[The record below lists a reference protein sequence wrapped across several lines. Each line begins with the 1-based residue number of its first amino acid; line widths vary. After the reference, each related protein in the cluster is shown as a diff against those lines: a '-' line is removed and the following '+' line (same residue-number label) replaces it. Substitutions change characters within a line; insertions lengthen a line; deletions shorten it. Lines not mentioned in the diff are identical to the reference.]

1 MLIATCALDEREVGL
16 WRLCTKGRFTLK
28 KYDVEPADAD
38 VTSLS
43 FSHDG
48 TVLDLGSGIWHDE
61 AMESSVSV
69 QLWSLTMQHFQ
80 FKLEG
85 DAGSGCAQAV
95 AFSPV
100 SERLV
105 AVAES
110 GKCFVWNLLSR
121 ECLQFFAAHTVSC
134 KAFVHR
140 FFVLFSP
147 GGALL
152 ATCSRDTKDGLRLW
166 CSKTWNL
173 LGALGDRPVAAALL
187 YHRSQAATC

>member
-1 MLIATCALDEREVGL
+1 M
-16 WRLCTKGRFTLK
+16 LK
-28 KYDVEPADAD
+28 KYHVELADAD

-48 TVLDLGSGIWHDE
+48 TVLALGSGIWHDE

-85 DAGSGCAQAV
+85 DAGSGYAQAV
-95 AFSPV
+95 AFPPV

-105 AVAES
+105 AVAGS
-110 GKCFVWNLLSR
+110 GKCFVWNLLNR

-134 KAFVHR
+134 KDIVHR

-147 GGALL
+147 NGALL
-152 ATCSRDTKDGLRLW
+152 ATGSRDTKDGLRLW
-166 CSKTWNL
+166 CSKTWDL
-173 LGALGDRPVAAALL
+173 LGALGDRPIAAALL
-187 YHRSQAATC
+187 YHHSQAATC